1 MSKYLVF
8 SDMIFADRGCLLAAL
23 AELGFGEDRVEQG
36 ERLSLYGYRGDR
48 RPETA
53 DVVIRRKHIDAA
65 ANDVGFVRQ
74 GGGYVPIVSEYD
86 QGAFMQGRFLTR
98 LKVAYG
104 EAAARR
110 IAERVRGSVQRRVEG
125 GKIVITVR
133 CP

>member
-8 SDMIFADRGCLLAAL
+8 NDVVFADRGCLIAALAAL
-23 AELGFGEDRVEQG
+23 GYGEDKIELG
-36 ERLSLYGYRGDR
+36 ERLPLYGYRGDR

-53 DVVIRRKHIDAA
+53 DVVIRRRNVGAG
-65 ANDVGFVRQ
+65 ANDIGFAKQ
-74 GGGYVPIVSEYD
+74 GRGYVPIVSEYD
-86 QGAFMQGRFLTR
+86 QQTFMQGRFLTH

-110 IAERVRGSVQRRVEG
+110 IAERVRGSVRRRVEG
-125 GKIVITVR
+125 GKIIMTIR